1 MANDHSTGS
10 ACPAKTLSYPELS
23 APCLA
28 AFYVIGEPDRPPYGR
43 TVSETAR
50 RLASNVRLLRTV
62 RGWSQE
68 TLALNAGLDRTFVGA
83 VERAERN
90 ITLATAEK
98 LATAFGLTVAD
109 LLAVQTSEALVRA
122 LQTDHDS

>member
-1 MANDHSTGS
+1 MASDHSTGS
-10 ACPAKTLSYPELS
+10 ACPAKTLSYAELT
-23 APCLA
+23 APYLA
-28 AFYVIGEPDRPPYGR
+28 TFYVVSEPGRPPYNR
-43 TVSETAR
+43 AVSETAR
-50 RLASNVRLLRTV
+50 RLAGNVRLLRTV

-98 LATAFGLTVAD
+98 LAQAFNLTVAD
-109 LLAVQTSEALVRA
+109 LLVAQTSEAFVRA
-122 LQTDHDS
+122 LRPEDGE